1 MAVIGSAEVVVRAIT
16 SGFEESIRNDLKR
29 ISGSTAGSQAGRNLG
44 ESFTRGFQRS
54 TSGNVFGKFADGL
67 RELVPNAEMARER
80 FQRLVRVGYVVQA
93 VLGTLIGGISSLV
106 VSLGTLIGVLG
117 RAAPAVAVL
126 STAFV
131 TLRTAMAT
139 AKFGFGDIASAVS
152 QATDPTRALGS
163 ALEDTKEQFQD
174 LQFEAERAAL
184 TERRAALNL
193 EEALINL
200 RRTADLPPNAA
211 ARREAKLAYDE
222 AELAY
227 RQAKDRT
234 KDLNEE
240 VAKGP
245 EALAASGGTDPF
257 AGLNEAQREFAEYLV
272 TLRPLIDDLELRVS
286 RALLPPLQD
295 ATEILRR
302 DLLPIL
308 QRELPKIAGETGEA
322 LKEMVEGVDYERVE
336 RILRAMTEPFNE
348 EGQGN
353 IDLFG
358 ELLENVLDIF
368 LQITEATGPL
378 LNDFLT
384 FLVDKTSEW
393 SETLKGMDLE
403 EFFGE
408 SGEYAAD
415 LGEIVGNVFEGIGN
429 LIGLTTGPG
438 SAGEGMLDWMKE
450 STETFANMFSED
462 PEAGKQFFAD
472 AFENA
477 RSVMSSIGALL
488 MEIFKLADNPN
499 IKTTFDT
506 LKEGAP
512 SLGELFEK
520 LIDAGPDFA
529 TFLVTVTEIANKLT
543 DDAQISAFFDTLNDG
558 ASKFNDFLD
567 SDAAKNLLD
576 NLGPIFATLSALGLI
591 FDTIRFGF
599 EVLVGYII
607 FAVGILGKPLDMLG
621 LGKKGGAAGAAGA
634 AADAKKGGVFGKL
647 AGGIKAAGI
656 IGLIVTIITKA
667 VEFYNTFEDFRVM
680 VDDVFAGVGEDF
692 GRFGESFSDLWE
704 TIFGDGTPGSGL
716 LGALDPFLKALLEI
730 FIPIFGQAISTV
742 VSILT
747 FGVDLIDSIL
757 SGILPGFELI
767 GEGLGAL
774 IEGDWGEAFRKIIG
788 GIGVLIVG
796 VIQAAVNG
804 IIDLINFG
812 IRQING
818 MLEALS
824 QGAFGDFMR
833 DVFGVDTSG
842 VRIAELENVDW
853 AGDLKAKFDNQDIKD
868 RYAGSRFGGADARV
882 STGGAINASA
892 AQANP
897 QFAKYM
903 DDKKTEVNIT
913 VNPSAGMDEKELAS
927 IVGREIAMQSRKG
940 IM

>member
-16 SGFEESIRNDLKR
+16 SGFEDSIRNDLKR
-29 ISGSTAGSQAGRNLG
+29 ISGSTAGSQAGRSLG
-44 ESFTRGFQRS
+44 DSFTRGFQRS

-67 RELVPNAEMARER
+67 RELAPNAEMARER
-80 FQRLVRVGYVVQA
+80 FQRLVRVGYAVQA
-93 VLGTLIGGISSLV
+93 VLGVLIGGISSLV

-117 RAAPAVAVL
+117 KAAPAVAVL

-131 TLRTAMAT
+131 TLRTAMST

-152 QATDPTRALGS
+152 AATDPTAALGS
-163 ALEDTKEQFQD
+163 ALKDTREEFQQ
-174 LQFEAERAAL
+174 LQFDAEQAAL
-184 TERRAALNL
+184 SERRASLNL

-234 KDLNEE
+234 KDLNDE

-245 EALAASGGTDPF
+245 EALAAAGGSDPF
-257 AGLNEAQREFAEYLV
+257 AGLNEAQREFAQYLV
-272 TLRPLIDDLELRVS
+272 TLKPLIDDLELRVS
-286 RALLPPLQD
+286 RALLPPLQE

-302 DLLPIL
+302 DLLPVL
-308 QRELPKIAGETGEA
+308 QRELPNIAGETGDA
-322 LKEMVEGVDYERVE
+322 LKEMVEGIDFDRVD
-336 RILRAMTEPFNE
+336 RILKSMTEPFND

-358 ELLENVLDIF
+358 ELLGNVLDIF

-393 SETLKGMDLE
+393 SETLDGMDLE
-403 EFFGE
+403 RFFGE

-415 LGEIVGNVFEGIGN
+415 LGEILGNVFEGLGN

-438 SAGEGMLDWMKE
+438 SAGELFLDWMKE

-472 AFENA
+472 AFTNA

-567 SDAAKNLLD
+567 TDAAKNILD

-607 FAVGILGKPLDMLG
+607 FAVGILGKPLDALG
-621 LGKKGGAAGAAGA
+621 LGKGGAAAKAGDA
-634 AADAKKGGVFGKL
+634 AKKGGVFGKL
-647 AGGIKAAGI
+647 AGGIKGAGI
-656 IGLIVTIITKA
+656 IGLIVTLITKA
-667 VEFYNTFEDFRVM
+667 VEFYNTFDDFRAM
-680 VDDVFAGVGEDF
+680 VDDVFGGVKEDF
-692 GRFGESFSDLWE
+692 GRFGESFSELWE
-704 TIFGDGTPGSGL
+704 TIFGNGTPGSGL
-716 LGALDPFLKALLEI
+716 LGALDPFLKVLLEI
-730 FIPIFGQAISTV
+730 FIPIFGNAISSV
-742 VSILT
+742 VNILT
-747 FGVDLIDSIL
+747 FGVDLIQSIL
-757 SGILPGFELI
+757 EGILPFFQLI

-774 IEGDWGEAFRKIIG
+774 IEGDWSTAFEKLVSSIG
-788 GIGVLIVG
+788 FLIMG
-796 VIQAAVNG
+796 VIQAIVNG

-812 IRQING
+812 IRNINN
-818 MLEALS
+818 MLEGLT

-833 DVFGVDTSG
+833 DVFGIDTRG
-842 VRIAELENVDW
+842 LKIAELENVDW
-853 AGDLKAKFDNQDIKD
+853 VGDQKREMNNRDIQEQ
-868 RYAGSRFGGADARV
+868 YAGSSFGGADARAMSGSV
-882 STGGAINASA
+882 ISASA

-897 QFAKYM
+897 QFAQYM
-903 DDKKTEVNIT
+903 NDKKTEVNIT
-913 VNPSAGMDEKELAS
+913 VNPSAKMDEKELAS
-927 IVGREIAMQSRKG
+927 IVGREVAMASRKG
-940 IM
+940 IR